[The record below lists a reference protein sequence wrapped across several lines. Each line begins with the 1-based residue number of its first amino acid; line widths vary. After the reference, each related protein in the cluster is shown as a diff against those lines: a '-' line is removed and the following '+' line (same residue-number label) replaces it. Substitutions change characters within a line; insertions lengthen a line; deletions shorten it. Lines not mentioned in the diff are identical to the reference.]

1 MTEIRKSS
9 CLQEMRGMFQKKRN
23 CPYDLENVKSY
34 KTPEDYN
41 ASGVFLSF
49 FEIKLFWPDYL
60 LSGERF
66 PDR

>member
-1 MTEIRKSS
+1 
-9 CLQEMRGMFQKKRN
+9 MRGRFRQKRN

-41 ASGVFLSF
+41 ASGVFIRF

-60 LSGERF
+60 LSA
-66 PDR
+66 

>member
-1 MTEIRKSS
+1 MRRSFRQNGTSLHFIKRPK
-9 CLQEMRGMFQKKRN
+9 LQSTR
-23 CPYDLENVKSY
+23 SY
-34 KTPEDYN
+34 KTPEEYN